1 MSDRKRG
8 LSAEQTTVFMEKAVM
23 AQFDMKKHVLTGPHG
38 QLEVPQDDEIIHKFL
53 MLQEGECEGLGPL
66 QAAEKFGFSKQR
78 YFQLRT
84 AFAKQGAQA
93 LLSQKRGPRTHY
105 RRTAELE
112 RQVIRHRFLDP
123 DASPQVIAQKLV
135 QSGWTISIRS
145 VERVLAEYG
154 LQKKTPQIP
163 TARMRRS
170 RRGADQP

>member
-1 MSDRKRG
+1 M
-8 LSAEQTTVFMEKAVM
+8 T
-23 AQFDMKKHVLTGPHG
+23 QFDVKRNVLTGPYG
-38 QLEVPQDDEIIHKFL
+38 ELEVRQDDEILHKFL

-84 AFAKQGAQA
+84 AFTKQGTQA
-93 LLSQKRGPRTHY
+93 LQSQKRGPRTHY

-123 DASPQVIAQKLV
+123 NASPQVIAQKLI
-135 QSGWTISIRS
+135 QDGWKISIRS

-154 LQKKTPQIP
+154 LQKKTTQVSA
-163 TARMRRS
+163 TRRERS
-170 RRGADQP
+170 RRGANQP